1 MRDEEAAARPH
12 DPCCGTVEPFLLFV
26 GEICQDVDGEKAAA
40 DICIELL
47 KNLDAALMKF
57 GICELASSPA
67 DEQRIRIAA
76 DDPGGLAGLR
86 LDGEHTIAAAEI
98 DDCAAGHLRQHHGPD
113 PKARGPGGVP
123 YPPFPSTPTFCPPLY
138 LLH

>member
-12 DPCCGTVEPFLLFV
+12 DPCCGAVEPFLLLV
-26 GEICQDVDGEKAAA
+26 GEICQNVDGEKAAA

-47 KNLDAALMKF
+47 KYLDAALMKF

-98 DDCAAGHLRQHHGPD
+98 DDCGAGHVRQHGGDDAKAVGMVGAAD
-113 PKARGPGGVP
+113 PSFISGG
-123 YPPFPSTPTFCPPLY
+123 TFEPALGRRD
-138 LLH
+138 